1 MWAGKEVTWRPHLTR
16 YRSVFPQG
24 PRQPGL
30 GPVSPPHTQ
39 AVLRG
44 AGSIGPPSRCCHPGS
59 GVGLTQG
66 HHAAPVPGRGQAFSG
81 CISADVPLP
90 HRKLRSGCRAGS
102 PGPSPDPHIPV
113 WDFACKPRRGHRN
126 QLSCQPSAA
135 VPVQDSFLPA
145 AHGAHV
151 PAEAGP
157 STGSGPLGG
166 ACLGPLGGDAR
177 AREGSEDLQA
187 PASEGRWS
195 PHHLSIAGRALA
207 GLSPVGSRSRW
218 KVKSQHFGTD

>member
-1 MWAGKEVTWRPHLTR
+1 MGRQRSHLEAP
-16 YRSVFPQG
+16 SDPLQVCFPAETSSAWLWSCL
-24 PRQPGL
+24 PT
-30 GPVSPPHTQ
+30 PPQ

-44 AGSIGPPSRCCHPGS
+44 AGFIGPLSRYCHPGS
-59 GVGLTQG
+59 GVGLTPS
-66 HHAAPVPGRGQAFSG
+66 HHAAPVPGGGQAFSG
-81 CISADVPLP
+81 CISADVPLS
-90 HRKLRSGCRAGS
+90 HRKLRAGHKAGS

-113 WDFACKPRRGHRN
+113 WDFACKPWRGHRN

-135 VPVQDSFLPA
+135 VPAQDSFLPA
-145 AHGAHV
+145 AHGVHV
-151 PAEAGP
+151 SAEAGP

-177 AREGSEDLQA
+177 ARGGSEDLQA

-195 PHHLSIAGRALA
+195 PHHLSIAGRTLA
-207 GLSPVGSRSRW
+207 GINPVRSPSRW